1 MAKDNSWEFPILLYR
16 YLENEELFSA
26 EWQYDFNDIPWEV
39 RAELKGFEA
48 VLNAFT
54 GGKYNIKTQK
64 GRKEIRFA
72 FMYGFN
78 RTKDMCTDVQ
88 LKLLRDLFP
97 YKSELYDKWENEK
110 PLIGDLYEVMFGMVY
125 CGFKYFTLFNDYP
138 QGSVSLKIVEMFKS
152 NEIDQH
158 VDDMLD
164 VFIKAIFIL
173 LGPDYERSISRS
185 ELIKKYGYPNV
196 LN

>member
-26 EWQYDFNDIPWEV
+26 EWQYDFNDMPWEV
-39 RAELKGFEA
+39 RAELKGIEA

-78 RTKDMCTDVQ
+78 RAKDRCTDVQ

-97 YKSELYDKWENEK
+97 YKSELYNKWENEK

-125 CGFKYFTLFNDYP
+125 HGFKYFTLFNDYP
-138 QGSVSLKIVEMFKS
+138 QGSVPLKIVEMFKS

-185 ELIKKYGYPNV
+185 ELIKKYGYPKV